1 MKRIS
6 RLVSRGI
13 LSLVLIQPVSGLTLG
28 TSETNIDLATLSRPP
43 LAELLAASHPLTG
56 LLPPV
61 LMLEGTP
68 NSSMAVAMVWRS
80 IDHAGS
86 GRFAFS
92 GEDRRVSAP
101 RMTHED
107 LLGSSPMSVPELLKP
122 DTTLSEP
129 PQLLAGTAGGDAGTA
144 PEAVTVPEPMG
155 RTLFGLGLAVLLL
168 RGKLGQSQAYD
179 QTKPFF
185 RFQGFWWA
193 MTRS

>member
-6 RLVSRGI
+6 RGI
-13 LSLVLIQPVSGLTLG
+13 ISLALIQPVSGLTLG

-43 LAELLAASHPLTG
+43 LAEVLAASHPLTG

-68 NSSMAVAMVWRS
+68 NPSMAAATVWRS
-80 IDHAGS
+80 IDHAGT
-86 GRFAFS
+86 GRSALS
-92 GEDRRVSAP
+92 RDDRAVSAP
-101 RMTHED
+101 RMAPED
-107 LLGSSPMSVPELLKP
+107 LPGSNLMAVPELLKP

-129 PQLLAGTAGGDAGTA
+129 PQLLEATAGGDAGTT

-155 RTLFGLGLAVLLL
+155 RTLFCLGLAVMLL
-168 RGKLGQSQAYD
+168 RGRFGRSMAYA
-179 QTKPFF
+179 QTKPLF